1 MDACGYGRW
10 MADERELLGFDAV
23 ALSDGIRRGHFTR
36 SEVLDATIRR
46 IERLDGELNAVVTRC
61 FERAADRLTEVP
73 ESAPLAGVPTLVKDL
88 VDVEGLVRS
97 EGSRLQ
103 AGNVSP
109 ASPAYIEQME
119 AAGLVIAGKTNTP
132 EFASLAVTDNELFG
146 RTRNPWNPACS
157 PGGSSGGAAVA
168 VAAGYVPIAHGTD
181 GGGSNRIPASACGV
195 FGMKPSRG
203 RMASGELDGSHPVF
217 KTHQTISRSVRDS
230 AVLFAATEN
239 PSGPFDRVGLVDR
252 PLSEPV
258 RIAVSRADIRGVAPE
273 TEAAAALDGAIV
285 LLTEMGHDVVEV
297 PAPVDGERL
306 FEAYRS
312 IFLSRTVG
320 MVDAIEQQAGRPIEE
335 TGLLTRNTIGLMR
348 SGDDL
353 GPGAFEAGER
363 QRLEIGR
370 TMEGFFQR
378 ADVWLSL
385 VHPYDTISPDDLS
398 PQDEF
403 DAERSERLLS
413 NAPVANMIG
422 APSMSVPFRFGTPS
436 GVPIGVMCTTAPG
449 RDRLLYELA
458 LAVEEANPW
467 AHRWAPGSAM
477 PDAPLR

>member
-1 MDACGYGRW
+1 MCGYGPC
-10 MADERELLGFDAV
+10 MVDEGELLGLDAV
-23 ALSDGIRRGHFTR
+23 ALSVGIRAGEFTA
-36 SEVLDATIRR
+36 SEVLAATMQR
-46 IERLDGELNAVVTRC
+46 IERLDAGLNAVIARC
-61 FERAADRLTEVP
+61 FERAADRLGAVSA
-73 ESAPLAGVPTLVKDL
+73 SAPFAGVPTLVKDL

-119 AAGLVIAGKTNTP
+119 ASGLVIAGKTNTP

-146 RTRNPWNPACS
+146 RTLNPWNRAFS

-230 AVLFAATEN
+230 AVLFAATED
-239 PSGPFDRVGLVDR
+239 PSGPFDPVGLVDR

-273 TEAAAALDGAIV
+273 PEAAAALDDAIA
-285 LLTEMGHDVVEV
+285 LLSEMGHHLVEV

-320 MVDAIEQQAGRPIEE
+320 MVEAIERQAGRPIEE

-370 TMEGFFQR
+370 TMEEFFHR

-385 VHPYDTISPDDLS
+385 VHPYDTISPADLS

-403 DAERSERLLS
+403 DAARSERLLS

-422 APSMSVPFRFGTPS
+422 APSMSVPFRFDTPS
-436 GVPIGVMCTTAPG
+436 GVPIGVMCTAAPG
-449 RDRLLYELA
+449 HDRLLYELA
-458 LAVEEANPW
+458 LAVEEASPW
-467 AHRWAPGSAM
+467 AHRWAPGSAIS
-477 PDAPLR
+477 DVRLD